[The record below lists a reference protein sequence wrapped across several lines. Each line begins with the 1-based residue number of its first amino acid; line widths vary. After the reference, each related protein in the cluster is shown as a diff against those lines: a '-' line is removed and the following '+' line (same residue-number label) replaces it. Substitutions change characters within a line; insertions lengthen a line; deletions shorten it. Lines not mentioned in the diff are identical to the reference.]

1 MPSRFVRDNAFIV
14 AAVLLPAVVIVFF
27 LLFTIVPQWMVPSPR
42 YDLLVQTVQYDGN
55 QRPMNV
61 EVFVR
66 DERLQV
72 SLRPRGE
79 TMYPPKVRVWRV
91 DHATLAASEITIPV
105 PDEVPAS
112 ASTTVVDAL
121 RNERVITDV
130 KAPDGYQVET
140 ATHRGAGLVGDL
152 FGMRRYDQG
161 LVITNRGRL
170 ISIKVPSENAY
181 QAPTFV
187 GWMVPQGS

>member
-1 MPSRFVRDNAFIV
+1 M
-14 AAVLLPAVVIVFF
+14 
-27 LLFTIVPQWMVPSPR
+27 FT
-42 YDLLVQTVQYDGN
+42 T
-55 QRPMNV
+55 
-61 EVFVR
+61 
-66 DERLQV
+66 
-72 SLRPRGE
+72 
-79 TMYPPKVRVWRV
+79 
-91 DHATLAASEITIPV
+91 ITIEELRAAI
-105 PDEVPAS
+105 DAGS
-112 ASTTVVDAL
+112 ATVVDVL